1 LERGERV
8 YWRLSGLALVVLTVG
23 TIVGFTGYFS
33 AF

>member
-1 LERGERV
+1 VLG
-8 YWRLSGLALVVLTVG
+8 GLALVVLTVG